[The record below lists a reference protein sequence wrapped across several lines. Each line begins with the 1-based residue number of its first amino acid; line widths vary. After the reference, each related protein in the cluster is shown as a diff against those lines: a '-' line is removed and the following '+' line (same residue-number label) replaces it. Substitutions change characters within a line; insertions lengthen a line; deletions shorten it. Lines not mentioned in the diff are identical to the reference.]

1 MKRTPLPHKEIGMK
15 KIAILVFTMMLA
27 ASLSFAQG
35 TTGSTDKTDKTG
47 NGKTTTGK
55 KATKAPAKGK
65 KGGKKGKKSSGGTT
79 TPAPKKPRPTAPLN
93 CRAETTIP
101 N

>member
-35 TTGSTDKTDKTG
+35 TTGSTDKTDKADKTG
-47 NGKTTTGK
+47 TGKTTTGK

-79 TPAPKKPRPTAPLN
+79 TPAPK
-93 CRAETTIP
+93 
-101 N
+101 